1 MASGKDQTARKV
13 PATRRSGR
21 VGCTVL
27 GALLL
32 TWAPLAWAASAAGE
46 YQVKAAF
53 LYNFAKFVNWPGAD
67 GGQSAFVLCIL
78 GDDPFGAGINA
89 IAGKQ
94 VGGRTLQVRRLG
106 SADGAAAC
114 QVLFIASSESGGL
127 SRVLGAIRGRPVLT
141 VGDTPGFAE
150 RGVVINLYVEQSKVR
165 FEINVDAAKRAG
177 LNISS
182 QLLKLARIT
191 KDGGAADG

>member
-1 MASGKDQTARKV
+1 MLMVCPSL
-13 PATRRSGR
+13 S
-21 VGCTVL
+21 
-27 GALLL
+27 
-32 TWAPLAWAASAAGE
+32 WAAPVAGE

-53 LYNFAKFVNWPGAD
+53 LYNFAKFVDWPAGA
-67 GGQSAFVLCIL
+67 GPSAFVLCIL
-78 GDDPFGAGINA
+78 GDDPFGAGINV

-94 VGGRTLQVRRLG
+94 IGGRVLQVRRLA

-114 QVLFIASSESGGL
+114 QMLFISGSESEGL
-127 SRVLGAIRGRPVLT
+127 ARALAAVRNRPVLT

-150 RGVVINLYVEQSKVR
+150 RGVAINLYVEQSKVR
-165 FEINVDAAKRAG
+165 FEINLDAAKRAQ

-191 KDGGAADG
+191 KDRGAANG